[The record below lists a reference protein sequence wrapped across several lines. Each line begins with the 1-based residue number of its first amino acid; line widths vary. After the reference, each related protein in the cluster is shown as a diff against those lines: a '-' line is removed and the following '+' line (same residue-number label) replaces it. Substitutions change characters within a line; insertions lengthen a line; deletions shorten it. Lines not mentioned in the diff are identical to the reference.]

1 MKQFVTYRRVSTEDQ
16 GAEGHGQDAQRR
28 DISLYLEAYAD
39 TPFEVIGDFAD
50 VQSGKDNDRPGLGQ
64 ALDLCRKT
72 GATLLIAKLDRL
84 SRRVSF
90 VAALL
95 EDPKLSLKV
104 ASMPHADN
112 FQLHIYAA
120 LAEQE
125 REFISLRTKAALAA
139 AQAKGVILGGL
150 RDKTA
155 QRNAAIQRNALQD
168 AQKVQALVQPLR
180 EAGKSLR
187 AIAAALDASGTPTP
201 RGGLWTA
208 SQVQRV
214 LDRLSAN
221 SMHVLAP
228 VGVSV

>member
-16 GAEGHGQDAQRR
+16 GADGHGQDAQRR
-28 DISLYLEAYAD
+28 DIALYLDAYAD

-50 VQSGKDNDRPGLGQ
+50 VQSGKDNDRHGLTQ

-72 GATLLIAKLDRL
+72 GATLLLAKLDRL

-90 VAALL
+90 VATLL
-95 EDPKLSLKV
+95 EDPKLSLRV
-104 ASMPHADN
+104 ASMPHADK

-125 REFISLRTKAALAA
+125 RDFISLRTKAALAVAKVKREA
-139 AQAKGVILGGL
+139 AGLPPLGGL

-155 QRNAAIQRNALQD
+155 QRNVAIQRNALGD
-168 AQKVQALVQPLR
+168 ALKVQAVVQPLR
-180 EAGKSLR
+180 DAGKSLR
-187 AIAAALDASGTPTP
+187 AIAAALEASGAQTP
-201 RGGLWTA
+201 RGGHWTA

-214 LDRLSAN
+214 LVRLDAHSTR
-221 SMHVLAP
+221 P
-228 VGVSV
+228 

>member
-28 DISLYLEAYAD
+28 DIALYLETYAD

-50 VQSGKDNDRPGLGQ
+50 VQSGKDNDRHGLTQ
-64 ALDLCRKT
+64 ALDLCRRT
-72 GATLLIAKLDRL
+72 GATLLLAKLDRL

-90 VAALL
+90 VATLL
-95 EDPKLSLKV
+95 EDPKLSLRV
-104 ASMPHADN
+104 ASMPHADK

-125 REFISLRTKAALAA
+125 RDFISLRTKAALAA
-139 AQAKGVILGGL
+139 AKAKGVILGGL

-155 QRNAAIQRNALQD
+155 QRNVAIQRNALED
-168 AQKVQALVQPLR
+168 ALKVQAVVQPLR
-180 EAGKSLR
+180 DAGKSLR
-187 AIAAALDASGTPTP
+187 AIAAALEASGAQTP
-201 RGGLWTA
+201 RGGHWTA

-214 LDRLSAN
+214 LERLKDYAQ
-221 SMHVLAP
+221 VT
-228 VGVSV
+228 